1 MQTVVVIWRLSLIA
15 YFLLNGVFQMLV
27 LFPWCTREQK
37 LARIQHWSQQILK
50 VFNIQVNAHNVPSLS
65 QVKGSMLISNHV
77 SWLDIFAI
85 NSVLPGQFIAK
96 EDVRKWPI
104 IGYLAAK
111 ANTVFVSRQRGSGST
126 QGKVDGVATALRT
139 GAQVTL
145 FPEGTSTNGEQV
157 LPFKSSFFQ
166 APIDAKAK
174 VWPVLCFYPADNGG
188 TNETMAYYGDVSL
201 VRSLRDLAAQKSA
214 VIELTFYEA
223 IDATQQ
229 ERRDLANHIQE
240 MLSTE
245 LAKTLAR
252 YNVDNS

>member
-1 MQTVVVIWRLSLIA
+1 MRSLMVFGRLALIA
-15 YFLLNGVFQMLV
+15 YFLMSGVFQMLV
-27 LFPWCTREQK
+27 LFRWCTPEQK

-50 VFNIQVNAHNVPSLS
+50 VFNIRVNAHNVPPLS
-65 QVKGSMLISNHV
+65 QVKGSMFISNHV

-104 IGYLAAK
+104 IGYLAAQ
-111 ANTVFVSRQRGSGST
+111 ANTVFVSRQRGNGST
-126 QGKVDGVATALRT
+126 QGKVDGVATALRN

-174 VWPVLCFYPADNGG
+174 VWPVLCFYPAENGG

-201 VRSLRDLAAQKSA
+201 VQSLKDLAAQKSA

-223 IDATQQ
+223 IDATNK
-229 ERRDLANHIQE
+229 ERRDLADHIQA

-245 LAKTLAR
+245 LAKALER
-252 YNVDNS
+252 SYP